1 MVKGCVSCGF
11 NHETFDHVFFGQQR
25 KIAPSLVRVLREG
38 VDALLGRHLPH
49 FDRAVR
55 RPRDEVLVVGGE
67 GHAQDPAGVARERRD
82 EAAVTPASNGM

>member
-1 MVKGCVSCGF
+1 M
-11 NHETFDHVFFGQQR
+11 
-25 KIAPSLVRVLREG
+25 
-38 VDALLGRHLPH
+38 DALLGRHLPH